1 MPIGSTN
8 VYNVGDLI
16 LSTVS
21 GSGTSFIET
30 KIAAATSSLILFNSS
45 ATLTSQ
51 SLNSTTVGTSS
62 YVSGSTSIITNL
74 TASNISASS
83 KIQTNQITAS
93 SILANNGPLMVTG
106 SNAYIQMFPV
116 GGFPLPTNLT
126 ASYIYTSGSTNDLYF
141 TQYSGPYTNTTR
153 LRWLESNLYTGI
165 LHGGVLT
172 STPGSTTFTVTEGEG
187 LIVSLNAFTAS
198 APYPTVKLIQW
209 PTSTQP
215 IIYSG
220 SANITYVGID
230 NVGAIVQQTNAWGS
244 SDINQWDNQIELGV
258 VLHLSGSVSNGVFNS
273 PQISYGI
280 PQQTDDFF
288 RAFGPLKISGH
299 TLQASGSTPTL
310 SIKKSGGIAYREGA
324 NYVNNPNHPSTVTE
338 GDANI
343 SKIYRYY
350 ISGSTPIIDTGIAN
364 AGYTTID
371 NDNYVN
377 TATGQLD
384 TVGNSNWTIQR
395 VFWIP
400 NSPTNAFI
408 VYYGNATYSTL
419 LNAVNAKDSEP
430 FTESPNTSLN
440 AIFIGYIIIEGG
452 AGRDLLNA
460 AECTIIQGGLF
471 RNVGGIGSS
480 GTSPVSTTLAGLS
493 DVALAG
499 LAEGDLLVYGGGQ
512 WNNKKTLIGS
522 YIVSGSLSVQSGITG
537 NLTGTS
543 SWATNAVTSS
553 FALTASYVSGSTSI
567 ITNLTASNIS
577 ASGVIIANSFTGSF
591 SGSITNAVTAI
602 SASFSTNSLTASYLT
617 PTNSYTI
624 TNLTASNISA
634 SATGSFGI
642 VGIGTSSPTGS
653 LHVNNSVA
661 NIPILNLGG
670 GVSVNNVS
678 DLYVLNSYNT
688 ASGVGF
694 AAKVI
699 GVNISGSLTS
709 GNIPVQRTVW
719 SGVNSATAIV
729 LSADD
734 PGGGTDDNAFQI
746 WTSNQGTSGSALTQK
761 FTLTTDGNV
770 GIGTTNPAHKL
781 QLGTLTSTSTAT
793 PEILSLGG
801 TFSNTDGSNPKLR
814 IWTDGTYSIGLGV
827 SSNQLDYILGR
838 NFHDHVFYAE
848 GSRLMTIKGG
858 GNVGI
863 GTSSPNAK
871 LQVAGNV
878 SGSSFTSS
886 ISNAVGF
893 LGTASWAQ
901 NVVSAS
907 FATTA
912 QTANALNTGNSY
924 TIAGLTNNGTLSQQ
938 GTLSMGS
945 GYQILATTGTSPIPG
960 IAFVGDTN
968 TGIYSP
974 GADTIG
980 FSISGSEKVRINNS
994 GSVGVGTNN
1003 PLYKLHIVGN
1013 VYGTTTGQFGNAVI
1027 TGTGTG
1033 FAVYGSNAGA
1043 TGVKINLDSDISRN
1057 DLVISASSGYVGIG
1071 TSSPSAKLTI
1081 VDNTN
1086 GGTIHLVG
1094 RTSDDTAA
1102 INFRATGDGSTY
1114 AYISPDTNEFR
1125 MYHNDGFMSFYPGG
1139 TEKVR
1144 ITSGG
1149 LVGIGTTS
1157 VNNKLDIW
1165 GSTGTTFNMANTDDS
1180 GRGGKLTFISSSAAG
1195 RQFYVGTNSAIYN
1208 LTFGIDSI
1216 EKMRLDTNGNVGI
1229 GVTSPSGRL
1238 HITGSATSNETL
1250 LCLSKGSAS
1259 ISQTFINAFDQSGA
1273 SNYRVTTDI
1282 NGYAQQTLF
1291 RSGTSYVYHDA
1302 YWSSWINN
1310 ANYAQGGLALGTG
1323 SLTHGYGLTIAKPS
1337 TSGSLYV
1344 SGSTIITG
1352 TLNVSTNITCLSLTE
1367 TSTEAVKY
1375 NILPLSSQLDNV
1387 LKLKPVSFN
1396 YKTNDKHSIG
1406 LIAEEVAKIYPEFTS
1421 DNNDSISYG
1430 KITSVLIQSIKELK
1444 NIIDNQQNQIEDLS
1458 NKLKQF

>member
-8 VYNVGDLI
+8 VYNAGDLI

-21 GSGTSFIET
+21 GSGASFTET
-30 KIAAATSSLILFNSS
+30 KIIAATSSLILFNSS

-74 TASNISASS
+74 TASNISASNR
-83 KIQTNQITAS
+83 IQANQITAS
-93 SILANNGPLMVTG
+93 SILASNGPLMVTG
-106 SNAYIQMFPV
+106 SNAYIQIFPV

-141 TQYSGPYTNTTR
+141 TQYNGPYTNTTR

-215 IIYSG
+215 IINSG
-220 SANITYVGID
+220 SAKITYVGID

-258 VLHLSGSVSNGVFNS
+258 VLHLSGSVSTGVFNS

-280 PQQTDDFF
+280 PQQTDDFL

-310 SIKKSGGIAYREGA
+310 SIKKSGGTAYRDGA
-324 NYVNNPNHPSTVTE
+324 NYVNNPNHPSTVVENAITS
-338 GDANI
+338 

-350 ISGSTPIIDTGIAN
+350 ISGSTPIIDTGVGN

-377 TATGQLD
+377 TATGQLA

-440 AIFIGYIIIEGG
+440 AIFVGYIIIEGG

-460 AECTIIQGGLF
+460 LECTIIQGGLF

-512 WNNKKTLIGS
+512 WSNKKTLIGN
-522 YIVSGSLSVQSGITG
+522 YTVSGSLSVTSGITG

-577 ASGVIIANSFTGSF
+577 ASGTITANSFTGSF

-617 PTNSYTI
+617 PANSYTI

-699 GVNISGSLTS
+699 GVNISDSLTS

-770 GIGTTNPAHKL
+770 GIGTTSPRSGL
-781 QLGTLTSTSTAT
+781 QV
-793 PEILSLGG
+793 
-801 TFSNTDGSNPKLR
+801 NTVNGAAANE
-814 IWTDGTYSIGLGV
+814 YAGLIV
-827 SSNQLDYILGR
+827 SSNLSS
-838 NFHDHVFYAE
+838 
-848 GSRLMTIKGG
+848 SRGVNIAYDATNDAGIITAVHAGTGWKPLALQPVN

-863 GTSSPNAK
+863 GTTNPTSRLHVSSSTGG
-871 LQVAGNV
+871 VFEVDTAG
-878 SGSSFTSS
+878 GATTFY
-886 ISNAVGF
+886 
-893 LGTASWAQ
+893 
-901 NVVSAS
+901 VSAS
-907 FATTA
+907 
-912 QTANALNTGNSY
+912 GNVGIG
-924 TIAGLTNNGTLSQQ
+924 TITPNG
-938 GTLSMGS
+938 
-945 GYQILATTGTSPIPG
+945 
-960 IAFVGDTN
+960 
-968 TGIYSP
+968 
-974 GADTIG
+974 
-980 FSISGSEKVRINNS
+980 
-994 GSVGVGTNN
+994 
-1003 PLYKLHIVGN
+1003 KLHIVSPDSTYAFS
-1013 VYGTTTGQFGNAVI
+1013 V
-1027 TGTGTG
+1027 
-1033 FAVYGSNAGA
+1033 AGA
-1043 TGVKINLDSDISRN
+1043 TKGVRFNINSAGTYIQGVDNTLAGSYQSLILGGSDLYFQTNGLTTAMYIS
-1057 DLVISASSGYVGIG
+1057 SSGNVGIG
-1071 TSSPSAKLTI
+1071 TTAPAYKLTVQNDAASTNALLGLQNFSTSATTNHGVSI
-1081 VDNTN
+1081 LPILSDNT
-1086 GGTIHLVG
+1086 
-1094 RTSDDTAA
+1094 
-1102 INFRATGDGSTY
+1102 GSTAITAGGLY
-1114 AYISPDTNEFR
+1114 WLKEQQWTNDTTSRDSYLRIDTTEN
-1125 MYHNDGFMSFYPGG
+1125 GLAS
-1139 TEKVR
+1139 EKVR
-1144 ITSGG
+1144 ITSAGN
-1149 LVGIGTTS
+1149 VGIGTTNPNS
-1157 VNNKLDIW
+1157 ARLHLYGPASFGATIRLTN
-1165 GSTGTTFNMANTDDS
+1165 TGTTGGDYFITSTDAGWNAGGNKLLIGNGTPASPNAKLILDS
-1180 GRGGKLTFISSSAAG
+1180 
-1195 RQFYVGTNSAIYN
+1195 
-1208 LTFGIDSI
+1208 
-1216 EKMRLDTNGNVGI
+1216 NGNVGI
-1229 GVTSPSGRL
+1229 GVASPSGRL
-1238 HITGSATSNETL
+1238 HITGSSTNGENL
-1250 LCLSKGSAS
+1250 VYLSKGSGS
-1259 ISQTFINAFDQSGA
+1259 IAQHYITAVNQNGVL
-1273 SNYRVTTDI
+1273 NYRVTSDI
-1282 NGYAQQTLF
+1282 NGHAQQILYLA
-1291 RSGTSYVYHDA
+1291 GTIHVYHDS
-1302 YWSSWINN
+1302 YWSSYINN
-1310 ANYAQGGLALGTG
+1310 ANYTQGGLALGTG
-1323 SLTHGYGLTIAKPS
+1323 SLTHGYGLTIARPS

-1344 SGSTIITG
+1344 SGSSIFTGSVNVNGSVTFSGPIIYDNAVLLDYGSASTPV
-1352 TLNVSTNITCLSLTE
+1352 VSTNYAVLQNLTGSYNSAFFDYFASSGSNFRAGTVIAGWSGSSINYTEYSTTDVGNTNELSM
-1367 TSTEAVKY
+1367 
-1375 NILPLSSQLDNV
+1375 
-1387 LKLKPVSFN
+1387 
-1396 YKTNDKHSIG
+1396 
-1406 LIAEEVAKIYPEFTS
+1406 
-1421 DNNDSISYG
+1421 
-1430 KITSVLIQSIKELK
+1430 SV
-1444 NIIDNQQNQIEDLS
+1444 DLS
-1458 NKLKQF
+1458 GSFVRLLTRVSTTINWNIKSAGRYL